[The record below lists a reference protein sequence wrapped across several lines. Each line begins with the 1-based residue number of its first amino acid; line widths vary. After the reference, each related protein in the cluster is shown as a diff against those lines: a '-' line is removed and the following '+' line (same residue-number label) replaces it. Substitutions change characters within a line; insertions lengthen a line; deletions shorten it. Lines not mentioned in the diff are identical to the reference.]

1 MKTFLAIVGGLF
13 IFCCIMGAVVKG
25 WHFHVV
31 FGSDKTALEFHKR
44 NVKRSEDRLAES
56 ATKAD

>member
-1 MKTFLAIVGGLF
+1 MKTLF
-13 IFCCIMGAVVKG
+13 IGVGIVFTFCFIIGALAEG
-25 WHFHVV
+25 WNFHVV

-44 NVKRSEDRLAES
+44 NVKRIEDRLAES